1 MVQDSLRVLLV
12 FFIAVILQVLIFDN
26 INLFGFSC
34 PAIYLFFI
42 ISYRFD
48 SSQFILILLGFL
60 LGFVIDIFQSSSG
73 ANTIAA
79 LLISFIR
86 PMVIRFSFGVIP
98 HSNTLLST
106 KSRMENQAVYIGLMI
121 LIHQFALQ
129 SIAYFDV
136 THVTLILRNSLVNTA
151 LTFILLLATL
161 NLIKKKN

>member
-1 MVQDSLRVLLV
+1 MVQDSLRVLLG
-12 FFIAVILQVLIFDN
+12 FFITAILQVLIFDN

-34 PAIYLFFI
+34 PAVYLFFI

-48 SSQFILILLGFL
+48 SSQFTLILLGFL

-73 ANTIAA
+73 ANTIAT

-98 HSNTLLST
+98 DSNTILSM
-106 KSRMENQAVYIGLMI
+106 KSQMGNQAIYIGLMI

-136 THVTLILRNSLVNTA
+136 THLTLILRNSLVNTA

-161 NLIKKKN
+161 NLTKKKN

>member
-48 SSQFILILLGFL
+48 SSQFTLILLGFL
-60 LGFVIDIFQSSSG
+60 LGFFIDIFQSSSG
-73 ANTIAA
+73 ANTIAT

-98 HSNTLLST
+98 DSNTLLSM
-106 KSRMENQAVYIGLMI
+106 KSRMRNQAIYIGLMI
-121 LIHQFALQ
+121 LIHQFVLQ

-136 THVTLILRNSLVNTA
+136 THLTLILRNSLVNTA

-161 NLIKKKN
+161 NLIKNKN

>member
-1 MVQDSLRVLLV
+1 MVQDSLRVLLD

-48 SSQFILILLGFL
+48 SYQFTLILLGFL

-73 ANTIAA
+73 ANTIAT

-86 PMVIRFSFGVIP
+86 PMIIRFSFGVIP
-98 HSNTLLST
+98 DSNTLLST
-106 KSRMENQAVYIGLMI
+106 KSRIGNQAVYIGLMI

>member
-1 MVQDSLRVLLV
+1 MVQDSLRVLLG

-98 HSNTLLST
+98 DSNTLLST
-106 KSRMENQAVYIGLMI
+106 MSRMGNQAVYIGLMV